1 MKRGPGR
8 RPGSED
14 TRGQVLEAAQAEFAA
29 RGYDGATIRGIA
41 RVARVDPA
49 LVHHYFASKQELFV
63 AALKLPFN
71 PAEEVPRLLA
81 GDPAQLGERIARF
94 ALTMW
99 ESPVGRPVALA
110 MVRSAVANDQV
121 AAMLRGFL
129 GREVVKR
136 LAATLE
142 GDDAELRVTLAI
154 SHLVG
159 VFMARSVLKIE
170 PLASAEL
177 ETVIGT
183 TAPAVQRY
191 LTGG

>member
-8 RPGSED
+8 RPGGAD
-14 TRGQVLEAAQAEFAA
+14 TRAEVVEAARGEFAA
-29 RGYDGATIRGIA
+29 RGYDGASIRGIA
-41 RVARVDPA
+41 RLARVDPA

-71 PAEEVPRLLA
+71 PAEELPRLLA

-99 ESPVGRPVALA
+99 ESPAGRPVALA
-110 MVRSAVANDQV
+110 MVRSAAANDRA

-136 LAATLE
+136 LAATLD
-142 GDDAELRVTLAI
+142 GDDAELRVTFAV

-159 VFMARSVLKIE
+159 VFMARHVLRVE
-170 PLASAEL
+170 PLASADL
-177 ETVIGT
+177 ETVIGKI
-183 TAPAVQRY
+183 APTVQRY
-191 LTGG
+191 LGEG